1 MSLQLLGFGLSV
13 LEGIDPNPENY
24 VSAGILHVRAAQVGI
39 LARLEPNKAAQVRF
53 SKICNFSEI
62 LCSLPEHKCSEN
74 YCHTPVVSFI
84 VVVCVIDAISVSVI
98 LRQKLLLNKKTFNF
112 SYTCTYRLLLFKLG
126 CCRQTMHLLTTL
138 VSKYTV
144 KHLFLQ
150 TIYILRYLRGWS
162 CPEYWIS
169 QIYMPVACNLHIN
182 KVKKQVSHY
191 LKSKWIS
198 TFVPGKRI
206 IDSKRPK

>member
-1 MSLQLLGFGLSV
+1 MRIYVYCNHAWILVLRNGGKRRFIYTVNFDKPVAVFCIITRYPLYNMSLQLLGFGLSV

-84 VVVCVIDAISVSVI
+84 VVVCVIDTISVGVI
-98 LRQKLLLNKKTFNF
+98 LRQKLLLNKK
-112 SYTCTYRLLLFKLG
+112 L
-126 CCRQTMHLLTTL
+126 
-138 VSKYTV
+138 
-144 KHLFLQ
+144 
-150 TIYILRYLRGWS
+150 
-162 CPEYWIS
+162 
-169 QIYMPVACNLHIN
+169 
-182 KVKKQVSHY
+182 
-191 LKSKWIS
+191 S
-198 TFVPGKRI
+198 TFHI
-206 IDSKRPK
+206 LIAYCYSN